1 MADEQLT
8 KEEKKSLRVEIFE
21 KLTTLMVTAFGLVAA
36 LAWNDAVQTLFKE
49 IFGEQSNLAAK
60 FIYAS
65 GITVVIVALT
75 IQAGR
80 VTERLKSVIAPKK
93 DSSKN

>member
-8 KEEKKSLRVEIFE
+8 KEEKKSLKSEIFE
-21 KLTTLMVTAFGLVAA
+21 KLTALMVTAFGLVAA
-36 LAWNDAVQTLFKE
+36 LAWNDAVQALFKE
-49 IFGEQSNLAAK
+49 IFGEQSNLTAK
-60 FIYAS
+60 FIYAL

-80 VTERLKSVIAPKK
+80 VTEKLKTVISRKK
-93 DSSKN
+93 DSSTN